1 MKTRTTAIATVMLAV
16 ALAIAAP
23 VTARLLLSYDSRDAL
38 IGAVMRH
45 DLKPTRGLEPLTPCL
60 QASGK
65 FVHERV

>member
-1 MKTRTTAIATVMLAV
+1 MNDAQRLV
-16 ALAIAAP
+16 AAP

-65 FVHERV
+65 FVHERVKSLALQRF